1 MAVIVIVEVPAGV
14 LPAVVTVSVDVP
26 LPVTLAGEKL
36 AEAPAG
42 NPVAAKFT
50 APVKPFSA
58 PMVTV

>member
-50 APVKPFSA
+50 APVKPPCA
-58 PMVTV
+58 PILTV